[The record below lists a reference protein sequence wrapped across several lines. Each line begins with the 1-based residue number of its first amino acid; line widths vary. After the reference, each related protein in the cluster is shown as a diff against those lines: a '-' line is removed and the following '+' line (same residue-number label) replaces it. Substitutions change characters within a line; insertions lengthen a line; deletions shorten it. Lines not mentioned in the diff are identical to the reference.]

1 MTLKTLIGAASV
13 LAMTTGFAFAD
24 AHSEGKMDAKKALM
38 DAKAAIEKA
47 MAALGGGTMMG
58 GASYEFPDL
67 DGDQVTVVSWGGAYT
82 KSQVEAYHK
91 PFISGTGAKVVSE
104 DYNGGLAEI
113 KAQVEAGNVTWDIV
127 DVELSDAVRACDEG
141 LAEEIDMSALP
152 DGADGTPAADDFIAG
167 TLDVPCAVPTIVWS
181 TIFAYDKDK
190 MKNGP
195 KTIADFFDTK
205 GFPGKRGLRKSPKA
219 NLEMALMADGVA
231 ADEVYDV
238 LSTDEGVDRAF
249 AKLDSIK
256 DDVVWWEA
264 GAQPPQ
270 LLADGE
276 VAITTAYNGR
286 IFNAVAAED
295 KPFEIVWDGQVW
307 DLDLW
312 IIPKGAKNKDAA
324 MEFLKF
330 STSTQALAD
339 QASWIS
345 YGPTRKS
352 SAPLVASYNS
362 KPDLKMG
369 PQMPTAPQN
378 FKNALQNDFEFWA
391 DNQDELNERFNAWLA
406 N

>member
-1 MTLKTLIGAASV
+1 MKTRTILGTISAVALCSGP
-13 LAMTTGFAFAD
+13 AFAD
-24 AHSEGKMDAKKALM
+24 EMPNLEGK
-38 DAKAAIEKA
+38 
-47 MAALGGGTMMG
+47 
-58 GASYEFPDL
+58 
-67 DGDQVTVVSWGGAYT
+67 QVTVVSWGGAYT

-91 PFISGTGAKVVSE
+91 PFIKATNAKIISE

-113 KAQVEAGNVTWDIV
+113 KAQVEAGNVTWDVV

-141 LAEEIDMSALP
+141 LAEPIDKSALP
-152 DGADGTPAADDFIAG
+152 DGADGTKAMDDFIAG
-167 TLDVPCAVPTIVWS
+167 TLDVECAVPTIVWS
-181 TIFAYDKDK
+181 TIYAYDKDK
-190 MKNGP
+190 MGDDGP
-195 KTIADFFDTK
+195 KTIADFFDVEK
-205 GFPGKRGLRKSPKA
+205 FPGKRGIRKSPKA
-219 NLEMALMADGVA
+219 NLEMALMADGVP
-231 ADEVYDV
+231 ADEVYEV

-249 AKLDSIK
+249 AKLDTIK
-256 DDVVWWEA
+256 DQVVWWEA

-276 VAITTAYNGR
+276 VAMTTAYNGR

-295 KPFEIVWDGQVW
+295 KPFEIIWDGQVW

-312 IIPKGAKNKDAA
+312 IIPKGAPNKSAA
-324 MEFLKF
+324 MEFVKF
-330 STSTQALAD
+330 STGTQALAD

-352 SAPLVASYNS
+352 SSPLVGSYDG

-369 PQMPTAPQN
+369 PQMPTAPDN

>member
-1 MTLKTLIGAASV
+1 MKLKTALIGAVSAV
-13 LAMTTGFAFAD
+13 AFA
-24 AHSEGKMDAKKALM
+24 GT
-38 DAKAAIEKA
+38 A
-47 MAALGGGTMMG
+47 MAADTI
-58 GASYEFPDL
+58 
-67 DGDQVTVVSWGGAYT
+67 TVVSWGGAYT

-91 PFISGTGAKVVSE
+91 PWIAKTGNQIVSE

-113 KAQVEAGNVTWDIV
+113 KAQVEAGNVKWDIV

-141 LAEEIDMSALP
+141 LAEEIDMSILP
-152 DGADGTPAADDFIAG
+152 AAPDGTPAADDFIAG

-181 TIFAYDKDK
+181 TIFAYDTSK
-190 MKNGP
+190 MANGP
-195 KTIADFFDTK
+195 TSIADFFDLAK
-205 GFPGKRGLRKSPKA
+205 FPGKRGIRKSPKA

-231 ADEVYDV
+231 AADVYDV
-238 LSTDEGVDRAF
+238 LGTPEGVDRAF

-256 DDVVWWEA
+256 AEVVWWEA

-276 VAITTAYNGR
+276 VAMTTAYNGR

-295 KPFEIVWDGQVW
+295 RPFGIVWDGQVW

-312 IIPKGAKNKDAA
+312 IIPKGAPNKQAA
-324 MEFLKF
+324 LDFMAF
-330 STSTQALAD
+330 STDTQRLAD

-345 YGPTRKS
+345 YGPTRQS
-352 SAPLVASYNS
+352 SSPLVASYNG

-369 PQMPTAPQN
+369 PQMPTAPEN

-391 DNQDELNERFNAWLA
+391 DHQDELNERFNAWLA
-406 N
+406 Q